1 MNILFVTP
9 EPPFAPTN
17 GVRLI
22 VASLAR
28 ELSRQHRLTL
38 LTFGEKSQLSSEHN
52 AYFEHVQTVPPVHVS
67 RWWKWASSLVD
78 EMPLWVRAYIAPEF
92 RSALRALTAARAFD
106 VAHFDTGLV
115 APYLDAVSMPTILA
129 PHDCLTAFLEQAIRH
144 APRRAE
150 RIAARLQISKMRRFE
165 ATYDACA
172 TRVVMVTER
181 ERQALRAFAPHVD
194 ARVIPNGVDAEFFA
208 PRAVKQIPHSIAFS
222 GVMNYAPN
230 EIAALFFVQTILPH
244 IWLELPETTFTI
256 IGRDPTPRVR
266 ALSGD
271 TRIRVTGGMQDLRA
285 ELAAHEI
292 IVAPMQAAGGIK
304 NKVLEAM
311 AMGKP
316 IVATPQALEG
326 IDARNEH
333 ELVIARNADVFA
345 QQCVRLLR
353 DETERARL
361 AHNARAWALA
371 HSWQNIA
378 AQYVAL
384 YQEAILAH
392 SQIN

>member
-28 ELSRQHRLTL
+28 ELSKQHRLTL
-38 LTFGEKSQLSSEHN
+38 LTFGEKSELSPEHN
-52 AYFEHVQTVPPVHVS
+52 AYFENVLTVPPVHVS
-67 RWWKWASSLVD
+67 RWRKWASSLAD
-78 EMPLWVRAYIAPEF
+78 ELPLWVRAYIAPEF

-115 APYLDAVSMPTILA
+115 ATYLDAVSLPTILA
-129 PHDCLTAFLEQAIRH
+129 PHDSLTAYMEQALAH

-165 ATYDACA
+165 AAYYAHA

-208 PRAVKQIPHSIAFS
+208 PRTVEQMPYSIAFS
-222 GVMNYAPN
+222 GVMNYMPN
-230 EIAALFFVQTILPH
+230 EAAVLYFAQNILPH
-244 IWLELPETTFTI
+244 IWRELPQTTFTI
-256 IGRDPTPRVR
+256 IGRNPTPRVR
-266 ALSGD
+266 ALSSD
-271 TRIRVTGGMQDLRA
+271 TRIRVSGGVDDLRA
-285 ELAAHEI
+285 ELAAYEI

-326 IDARNEH
+326 IDARDEL
-333 ELVIARNADVFA
+333 ELVIAHNADVFA

-353 DETERARL
+353 DGTERARL
-361 AHNARAWALA
+361 SHNARAWALD

-392 SQIN
+392 NQIN